1 MAKAIDYQVEPPV
14 IGPTA
19 EEELQRLLQTLHEHG
34 VLRLANDMVASNND
48 WLKVIVDGLSRK
60 GSLNVI
66 QNISV
71 LLMALSTIP
80 PERMYKLAFG
90 LRDFMAELS
99 REGHEEEKS
108 QSANGSAPGARG
120 AWKMLHDDE
129 LWHSLMPLLNG
140 MKAFSRRM
148 EEEVDKPISSF
159 SGKPSD
165 A

>member
-1 MAKAIDYQVEPPV
+1 MAKSIEYQVEPPK

-34 VLRLANDMVASNND
+34 VLRLANDLVASNNE
-48 WLKVIVDGLSRK
+48 WMQVIVSGLSRK
-60 GSLNVI
+60 GSLNTI

-71 LLMALSTIP
+71 LLLALSTIP

-90 LRDFMAELS
+90 LRDFMAKLS
-99 REGHEEEKS
+99 REEQEE
-108 QSANGSAPGARG
+108 SAGNSAPGARG

-129 LWHSLMPLLNG
+129 LWQSLTPILNG

>member
-1 MAKAIDYQVEPPV
+1 MAKAIEYQVEPPK

-34 VLRLANDMVASNND
+34 VLRLANDLVASNNE
-48 WLKVIVDGLSRK
+48 WMQVIVSGLSRK
-60 GSLNVI
+60 GSLNTI

-71 LLMALSTIP
+71 LLLALSTIP

-99 REGHEEEKS
+99 REEEQPE
-108 QSANGSAPGARG
+108 SASNSAPGARG

-129 LWHSLMPLLNG
+129 LWHSLTPLLNG
-140 MKAFSRRM
+140 LKAFSRRM

>member
-1 MAKAIDYQVEPPV
+1 MAKAIEYQVEPPK

-34 VLRLANDMVASNND
+34 VLRLANDLVASNNE
-48 WLKVIVDGLSRK
+48 WMQVIVSGLSRK
-60 GSLNVI
+60 GSLNTI

-71 LLMALSTIP
+71 LLLALSTIP

-99 REGHEEEKS
+99 REEEQPE
-108 QSANGSAPGARG
+108 SASNSAPGGRG

-129 LWHSLMPLLNG
+129 LWHSLTPLLNG
-140 MKAFSRRM
+140 LKAFSRRM

>member
-1 MAKAIDYQVEPPV
+1 MAKAIEYQVDPPT

-34 VLRLANDMVASNND
+34 VLRLANDLVASNND

-80 PERMYKLAFG
+80 PEQTYKLAFG
-90 LRDFMAELS
+90 LRDFMTELS
-99 REGHEEEKS
+99 REEE
-108 QSANGSAPGARG
+108 QPQRANGSAPGARG
-120 AWKMLHDDE
+120 VWKMLHDDE
-129 LWHSLMPLLNG
+129 LWHSLTPLLNG
-140 MKAFSRRM
+140 LKAFSRRM

>member
-1 MAKAIDYQVEPPV
+1 MAKAIEYQVEPPK

-34 VLRLANDMVASNND
+34 VLRLANDLVASNNE
-48 WLKVIVDGLSRK
+48 WMQVIVSGLSRK
-60 GSLNVI
+60 GSLNTI

-71 LLMALSTIP
+71 LLLALSTIP

-99 REGHEEEKS
+99 REEARPE
-108 QSANGSAPGARG
+108 SASNNAPGARG

-129 LWHSLMPLLNG
+129 LWHSLTPLLNG
-140 MKAFSRRM
+140 LKAFSRRM

>member
-1 MAKAIDYQVEPPV
+1 MAKAIEYQVEPPK

-34 VLRLANDMVASNND
+34 VLRLANDLVASNNE
-48 WLKVIVDGLSRK
+48 WMQVIVSGLSRK
-60 GSLNVI
+60 GSLNTI

-71 LLMALSTIP
+71 LLLALSTIP

-99 REGHEEEKS
+99 REEQE
-108 QSANGSAPGARG
+108 QSAPGARG

-129 LWHSLMPLLNG
+129 LWHSLTPLLNG
-140 MKAFSRRM
+140 LKAFSRRM

>member
-1 MAKAIDYQVEPPV
+1 MAKAIDYQPEPPR

-19 EEELQRLLQTLHEHG
+19 DEELQRLLQTLHEHG
-34 VLRLANDMVASNND
+34 VLRLTNDLVASNNE
-48 WLKVIVDGLSRK
+48 WIKVIIDGLSRK

-90 LRDFMAELS
+90 VRDFAAELS
-99 REGHEEEKS
+99 REEARPESE
-108 QSANGSAPGARG
+108 QADAPGARG

-129 LWHSLMPLLNG
+129 LWRSLTPLLNG
-140 MKAFSRRM
+140 LKAFSRRM

-159 SGKPSD
+159 TGKPSD

>member
-1 MAKAIDYQVEPPV
+1 MAKAIEYQVEPPK

-34 VLRLANDMVASNND
+34 VLRLANDLVASNNE
-48 WLKVIVDGLSRK
+48 WMQVIVSGLSRK
-60 GSLNVI
+60 GSLNTI

-71 LLMALSTIP
+71 LLLALSTIP

-99 REGHEEEKS
+99 REEEQPE
-108 QSANGSAPGARG
+108 SANNSAPGARG

-129 LWHSLMPLLNG
+129 LWHSLTPLLNG
-140 MKAFSRRM
+140 LKAFSRRM

>member
-1 MAKAIDYQVEPPV
+1 MAKSIEYQVEPPK

-34 VLRLANDMVASNND
+34 VLRLANDLVASNNE
-48 WLKVIVDGLSRK
+48 WMQVIVSGLSRK
-60 GSLNVI
+60 GSLNTI
-66 QNISV
+66 QNLSV
-71 LLMALSTIP
+71 LLLALSTIP

-99 REGHEEEKS
+99 REEQEE
-108 QSANGSAPGARG
+108 SAGNSAPGARG

-129 LWHSLMPLLNG
+129 LWQSLTPILNG

>member
-1 MAKAIDYQVEPPV
+1 MAKSIEYQVEPPK

-34 VLRLANDMVASNND
+34 VLRLANDLVASNNE
-48 WLKVIVDGLSRK
+48 WMQVIVSGLSRK
-60 GSLNVI
+60 GSLNTI
-66 QNISV
+66 QNLSV
-71 LLMALSTIP
+71 LLLALSTIP

-99 REGHEEEKS
+99 REEQEES
-108 QSANGSAPGARG
+108 VGNSAPGARG

-129 LWHSLMPLLNG
+129 LWQSLTPILNG

>member
-1 MAKAIDYQVEPPV
+1 MAKAIEYQVEPPK

-34 VLRLANDMVASNND
+34 VLRLANDLVASNNE
-48 WLKVIVDGLSRK
+48 WMQVIVSGLSRK
-60 GSLNVI
+60 GSLNTI

-71 LLMALSTIP
+71 LLLALSTIP

-99 REGHEEEKS
+99 REEQE
-108 QSANGSAPGARG
+108 QSAADSAPGARG

-129 LWHSLMPLLNG
+129 LWHSLTPLLNG
-140 MKAFSRRM
+140 LKAFSRRM

>member
-34 VLRLANDMVASNND
+34 LLRLANDLVASNND

-80 PERMYKLAFG
+80 PEQTYKLAFG

-99 REGHEEEKS
+99 REEQPP
-108 QSANGSAPGARG
+108 QSGNGSAPGARG

-129 LWHSLMPLLNG
+129 LWHSLTPLLNG

>member
-1 MAKAIDYQVEPPV
+1 MAKSIEYQVEPPK

-34 VLRLANDMVASNND
+34 VLRLANDLVASNNE
-48 WLKVIVDGLSRK
+48 WMQVIVSGLSRK
-60 GSLNVI
+60 GSLNTI

-71 LLMALSTIP
+71 LLLALSTIP

-99 REGHEEEKS
+99 REEQEE
-108 QSANGSAPGARG
+108 SAGDSAPGARG

-129 LWHSLMPLLNG
+129 LWQSITPILNG

>member
-99 REGHEEEKS
+99 REEEQP
-108 QSANGSAPGARG
+108 QSENGSAPGARG

-148 EEEVDKPISSF
+148 EEKVDKPISSF

>member
-1 MAKAIDYQVEPPV
+1 MAKAIEYQVEPPK

-34 VLRLANDMVASNND
+34 VLRLANDLVASNNE
-48 WLKVIVDGLSRK
+48 WMQVIVSGLSRK
-60 GSLNVI
+60 GSLNTI

-71 LLMALSTIP
+71 LLLALSTIP

-99 REGHEEEKS
+99 REEQEE
-108 QSANGSAPGARG
+108 SAGNSAPGARG

-129 LWHSLMPLLNG
+129 LWQSLTPILNG

>member
-1 MAKAIDYQVEPPV
+1 MAKAIDYEVEPPV

-34 VLRLANDMVASNND
+34 VLRLANDLVASNND

-80 PERMYKLAFG
+80 PEQTYKLAFG
-90 LRDFMAELS
+90 LRDFMTELS
-99 REGHEEEKS
+99 REEEQP

-120 AWKMLHDDE
+120 AWKMLHDGE
-129 LWHSLMPLLNG
+129 LWHALTPLLNG

>member
-1 MAKAIDYQVEPPV
+1 MAKSIEYQVEPPK

-34 VLRLANDMVASNND
+34 VLRLANDLVASNNE
-48 WLKVIVDGLSRK
+48 WMQVIVSGLSRK
-60 GSLNVI
+60 GSLNTI

-71 LLMALSTIP
+71 LLLALSTIP

-90 LRDFMAELS
+90 LRDFIAELS
-99 REGHEEEKS
+99 REEQEE
-108 QSANGSAPGARG
+108 SAGNSAPGARG

-129 LWHSLMPLLNG
+129 LWQSLTPILNG